1 MNHNDPDTD
10 AAYSLDAFADTYAEH
25 PEILAE
31 VLNIFLSETPEKL
44 ASLHAAIEEKDLP
57 AAVRVA
63 HSLAN
68 TTGTLKADR
77 ALRAARAVESAARA
91 GDVEAARA
99 ATDGL
104 SSELDRVIE
113 VIREAVQ

>member
-1 MNHNDPDTD
+1 MNHNDTD

-31 VLNIFLSETPEKL
+31 VLNIFLAETPEKL
-44 ASLHAAIEEKDLP
+44 ASLHKAIGEKDLP

-68 TTGTLKADR
+68 TTGTLKANR
-77 ALRAARAVESAARA
+77 ALRAARAVESVARA
-91 GDVEAARA
+91 GDVEAARV
-99 ATDGL
+99 ATDDL
-104 SSELDRVIE
+104 SSELNRVIE
-113 VIREAVQ
+113 VIREAIQ